1 MVPANRLHV
10 MTRVPRGIEHNN
22 TACADQIYTKT
33 SRPKTNSE
41 ISLTV
46 RDKIILFF
54 TAHAG

>member
-22 TACADQIYTKT
+22 AACADQINTKT
-33 SRPKTNSE
+33 SRPKTDSE

-46 RDKIILFF
+46 RDKIII
-54 TAHAG
+54 AHAG